1 MLTGS
6 KISVECKNYKE
17 IKFEHILL
25 GNKRCDILK
34 FWAQA
39 SKDAKRAN
47 KVPVLC
53 MRYNSMPAEEFF
65 FVVDYKLGSIIAQ
78 YITKSMYIQVQENT
92 LMVFMASEV
101 LNVPYKLIHKQA
113 KLILKNS

>member
-1 MLTGS
+1 
-6 KISVECKNYKE
+6 
-17 IKFEHILL
+17 
-25 GNKRCDILK
+25 
-34 FWAQA
+34 
-39 SKDAKRAN
+39 
-47 KVPVLC
+47 

-92 LMVFMASEV
+92 LMLFMAIEV